1 MNLDQMELSED
12 ELEMYELYL
21 LALKDEPTPFDNFVS
36 RSNRKD
42 LVDITA
48 PREMAWYTTM
58 RAMAA
63 SVKDRTP
70 RFVPLVGPAGSGKTH
85 FYWAMK
91 DFEEVND
98 VNWTVVYIPSPPAA
112 LRIPLHIYTCLLDE
126 IGTDLL
132 TTVAKNIVD
141 QYKSKKSGILMRAKT
156 EEILPFALRDYPGIA
171 SDIIKALFIF
181 GYEKKRKTIAERYLL
196 GEALAEEEMDELGVQ
211 RIIEDDDL
219 VLAAIR
225 ILLKNY
231 GKIVALYFDELEIPY
246 RTRGPEAESA
256 FLEHLKRI
264 YNEMPNC
271 FIISACLIEMWPR
284 VQETMDLAMQTRLE
298 VEAELEPFKVEDL
311 KEFYRLSM
319 AHWWEENQNVDPP
332 ATYPLFPLKPDDFIE
347 IHQRTKGNA
356 RLSIKHI
363 RAYLDKAIMGRLKEE
378 AEVTPELE
386 VVPREPEPKPVTKPV
401 PEPITPL
408 VETKP
413 SEAVPEPKPEPVVEA
428 VPEPISV
435 EPKISTERPK
445 RETPLVEPDIDKLPT
460 ELPGEEISEEV
471 IGEDITIT
479 VNPPS
484 VAAGALNSIEALA
497 KKQGKSVEIEEGF
510 SFKIEGKAKKIAG
523 LITYQGTKFGIDVPS
538 VKSFDRKGGVAAYYA
553 LNRLCDIIKAGGIDK
568 GILIVPPE
576 TGGAKYLSLLE
587 ANSENVS
594 VIEMDEEIAE
604 NFIRGGLLKK
614 PSDKGYEIARVLFP
628 DLEKSE
634 E

>member
-1 MNLDQMELSED
+1 MDLDQMELSED

-48 PREMAWYTTM
+48 PREMAWYATM

-70 RFVPLVGPAGSGKTH
+70 RFVPLIGPAGSGKTH
-85 FYWAMK
+85 FYWALK

-98 VNWTVVYIPSPPAA
+98 VNWTVVYVPSPPAA

-141 QYKSKKSGILMRAKT
+141 QYKSKKSGIIMRAKT
-156 EEILPFALRDYPGIA
+156 EEILPYILRDYPGIA
-171 SDIIKALFIF
+171 SDIIKAIFIF
-181 GYEKKRKTIAERYLL
+181 GYEKKRKMLAERYLL
-196 GEALAEEEMDELGVQ
+196 GEALTEEEMEELGVQ

-219 VLAAIR
+219 VLAAIK

-264 YNEMPNC
+264 YNEMPNT

-298 VEAELEPFKVEDL
+298 VEAELEPFRVEDL

-319 AHWWEENQNVDPP
+319 AHWWEESQNVDPP
-332 ATYPLFPLKPDDFIE
+332 ATYPLFPLKPDDFVE

-363 RAYLDKAIMGRLKEE
+363 RAYLDRAILGRLKEE
-378 AEVTPELE
+378 AEVAPELE
-386 VVPREPEPKPVTKPV
+386 LVPEPKPVTKPITASAAPVVETKPPEPIPESV
-401 PEPITPL
+401 PEPIP
-408 VETKP
+408 E
-413 SEAVPEPKPEPVVEA
+413 SVPEPVSV
-428 VPEPISV
+428 SV
-435 EPKISTERPK
+435 EPKVSTERPK
-445 RETPLVEPDIDKLPT
+445 RKTPLVEPDIDKLPT
-460 ELPGEEISEEV
+460 ELPGDEVSEEV
-471 IGEDITIT
+471 LDEDITIT

-484 VAAGALNSIEALA
+484 VAVGALNSIEALA
-497 KKQGKSVEIEEGF
+497 EKHGKPVEIEEGF
-510 SFKIEGKAKKIAG
+510 SFKISGKAKKIAG
-523 LITYQGTKFGIDVPS
+523 LVTYEGTKFGIDVPS

-553 LNRLCDIIKAGGIDK
+553 LNRLCDILKAGGIDK
-568 GILIVPPE
+568 GIIIVPPE
-576 TGGAKYLSLLE
+576 TGGAKYMSLIE
-587 ANSENVS
+587 ANSENIS
-594 VIEMDEEIAE
+594 VIEMDEETAE

-614 PSDKGYEIARVLFP
+614 PSDKGYEIAKVVFP